1 VTSTTATA
9 LTFGDSNKRTGDQEI
24 RSNDLGIAKILQ
36 NSYTPDLLIS

>member
-24 RSNDLGIAKILQ
+24 RSNDRGIKDL
-36 NSYTPDLLIS
+36 PDLVNS